1 VIGNPVSLPTP
12 VRRGR
17 GAGGRA
23 RGFTLI
29 ELLVVMAIIG
39 TLLALAVPRYFRTVQ
54 RARETVLRHD
64 LSILREAIDKYYSD
78 LNQYPD
84 TLQALAEK
92 RYVRAVPVDPF
103 TNLADSWVLLPSDD
117 PDHPGVKD
125 LHSGSDATASDGTAL
140 NTW

>member
-1 VIGNPVSLPTP
+1 VSGSLGSAPLRARC
-12 VRRGR
+12 RRAHRHGT
-17 GAGGRA
+17 

-39 TLLALAVPRYFRTVQ
+39 TLLALAVPRYFRTVE

-64 LSILREAIDKYYSD
+64 LSTLREAIDKYYSD

-84 TLQALAEK
+84 TLQALADK

-103 TNLADSWVLLPSDD
+103 TKLADSWVLVASDD
-117 PDHPGVKD
+117 PDHPGIKD
-125 LHSGSDATASDGTAL
+125 LRSGAEAAAADGSLL

>member
-1 VIGNPVSLPTP
+1 VTGSAVSQSASGCR
-12 VRRGR
+12 RRGV
-17 GAGGRA
+17 GGRV

-64 LSILREAIDKYYSD
+64 LSIMREAIDKYYSD

-84 TLQALAEK
+84 TLQALADK
-92 RYVRAVPVDPF
+92 RYVRAVPIDPF
-103 TNLADSWVLLPSDD
+103 TKLADSWVLVPSDD
-117 PDHPGVKD
+117 PDHPGIHDV
-125 LHSGSDATASDGTAL
+125 HSGADATAADGTPFAS
-140 NTW
+140 W